1 MALPIGELVSSP
13 TSAPELEMTGWY
25 MKQIPETVRAAVEK
39 MDADICKIEAPKPER
54 GGSIQ

>member
-1 MALPIGELVSSP
+1 
-13 TSAPELEMTGWY
+13 MTGWY